1 MAATPDGI
9 LIYLFFLERS
19 ERETETESE
28 NRPEE
33 ICDLSVDIKWGSMVV
48 SSKTNISGCIVLCRR
63 QQFENHYTNCK

>member
-33 ICDLSVDIKWGSMVV
+33 ICDLSVDIK
-48 SSKTNISGCIVLCRR
+48 
-63 QQFENHYTNCK
+63 